1 MADNEEDNK
10 FDDSGSEHG
19 KVDES
24 IPPTV
29 EDEPA
34 EPAGEGTPVVEWSDM
49 DKPTGIPASSSDAEA
64 KLKVANMIVE
74 PKGKYALRQMSR
86 VSSQE
91 EKKLILLELQTETH
105 KLLTGN
111 VKDKDGNPL
120 LFGDMVLDI
129 VARYSRA
136 REGQLIVDCLKVIQ
150 IEGEKEEDKGGSH
163 WG

>member
-1 MADNEEDNK
+1 MVNDNDGFN
-10 FDDSGSEHG
+10 DLGSEHG
-19 KVDES
+19 KIDES

-29 EDEPA
+29 EDSPEEPKV
-34 EPAGEGTPVVEWSDM
+34 EELPVQEWSDM
-49 DKPTGIPASSSDAEA
+49 DKPTGIPMGTSDTEA
-64 KLKVANMIVE
+64 KLKVAEMIVKPE
-74 PKGKYALRQMSR
+74 GKYALRQMSR
-86 VSSQE
+86 VATQE

-111 VKDKDGNPL
+111 MKDKEGNPL